1 MTDDKHKPIHVYQ
14 LWHESDK
21 PIPQPYAECI
31 ERTRS
36 TPWIDKYEL
45 VRFAPE
51 PGVPAWSVAD
61 HLRLR
66 LAQLDP
72 HALFLDA
79 DLYFTGRP
87 SFDLNALPYFN
98 QLPGKQLSG
107 RARAKVRGGQG
118 RPPAGN
124 RPHISAFY
132 VNGCCEWFAALRLPP
147 VPPVKRGWTNALLKT
162 QPSHPIPKGIF
173 FHAFAAAA
181 AYRLPPAPRW
191 SDE

>member
-1 MTDDKHKPIHVYQ
+1 MTESSHKPIHVYQ
-14 LWHESDK
+14 LWHESDR

-36 TPWIDKYEL
+36 TPWIDSYEL
-45 VRFAPE
+45 VRFRPE

-61 HLRLR
+61 HLRIQ
-66 LAQLDP
+66 LAQLDRY
-72 HALFLDA
+72 AMFLDA
-79 DLYFTGRP
+79 DMYFIRRP
-87 SFDLNALPYFN
+87 EFALNALPYFN
-98 QLPGKQLSG
+98 QLATRQGSAKT
-107 RARAKVRGGQG
+107 RANVKTTGVTPTNGG
-118 RPPAGN
+118 

-132 VNGCCEWFAALRLPP
+132 VNDCPEWFAALRIPP

-162 QPSHPIPKGIF
+162 QPSHPIPRGVF